1 MKKKENRVM
10 SFRFGDHVLEKI
22 DYLMEEDKKKLEKMG
37 IKPKTRKELVEGIIE
52 DYYLRYI
59 TKSRDPD
66 VVNRIASMVDDV
78 TETRFKGIEDKIDEL
93 LFLAVKNDIGN
104 KVLYRSPSVLP
115 APHNKK
121 EAIDIFKE
129 SSRWNDA
136 LDEYLV
142 ELMKRKPISSYLTE
156 DDEEYDDDDE
166 EYDDDDEDRNGE
178 ESDDDDEKEEMNN
191 RDHNNR
197 NSSSKTS
204 LEEYMDFLM
213 KGGR

>member
-93 LFLAVKNDIGN
+93 LFLAVKNDRTTRKKPLIS
-104 KVLYRSPSVLP
+104 LRSLQDGTM
-115 APHNKK
+115 H
-121 EAIDIFKE
+121 
-129 SSRWNDA
+129 W
-136 LDEYLV
+136 
-142 ELMKRKPISSYLTE
+142 
-156 DDEEYDDDDE
+156 
-166 EYDDDDEDRNGE
+166 
-178 ESDDDDEKEEMNN
+178 MNIWL
-191 RDHNNR
+191 
-197 NSSSKTS
+197 S
-204 LEEYMDFLM
+204 
-213 KGGR
+213 